1 MKNRLSTSPQR
12 ATAPAAGPGR
22 GGGGAPRRHAMAPS
36 AATARKKILIIDDD
50 PGIVAFFTALF
61 RENGYDTC
69 SAGDGEEALARC
81 RDERPDLVTL
91 DIAMP
96 KAWGPRFLQSLE
108 REGLT
113 PPPVIVVSGM
123 GQARHAVPGARAVL
137 NKPADPATLLRA
149 VREVLG

>member
-1 MKNRLSTSPQR
+1 MKNRLSNSPVR
-12 ATAPAAGPGR
+12 ASAPAADLER
-22 GGGGAPRRHAMAPS
+22 GGGGAPRRHAMNPPAAS
-36 AATARKKILIIDDD
+36 AKKKILIIDDD
-50 PGIVAFFTALF
+50 AGIVNFFTALF
-61 RENGYDTC
+61 RENGYETC

-81 RDERPDLVTL
+81 LDERPDLVTL

-96 KAWGPRFLQSLE
+96 KAWGPRFLQRLE

-123 GQARHAVPGARAVL
+123 AQARHAVPGARAVL
-137 NKPADPATLLRA
+137 TKPADPESLLKA